1 MRAHGVGRSLS
12 LEPDGKEALGGNGVR
27 ERRRHRGAGLL
38 VRGRNTGPPGREE
51 AHPERHIREKRTLG
65 FPF

>member
-1 MRAHGVGRSLS
+1 MLFRSVNSLS
-12 LEPDGKEALGGNGVR
+12 VTATDGKNRGGG
-27 ERRRHRGAGLL
+27 RRQEEGGRRRGAGLL
-38 VRGRNTGPPGREE
+38 ARGRDTGPPGREE